1 MSETSSAELKTH
13 AKRMADFSSHLSPM
27 LVKELRQGM
36 RSNMFVIAFILLH
49 TFMMLCL
56 LTALSAPGRSDSD
69 FYFWFI
75 IISVLL
81 FIQPLRGFNALSSE
95 YQSKT
100 MDLIHMTRLNGWRVT
115 LGKWTALNAQ
125 GLLFTASV
133 LPYLVIRYFLG
144 NVNFIVDLIA
154 LTLIGIGSAL
164 ATAVTIGCSAFP
176 NILVR
181 GVACIGLTILLSAL
195 GAFVTGALINNYG
208 TSMGWEFLF
217 LILLIGV
224 FGTHY
229 FLAFGASRISSL
241 SENHA
246 TRKRLS
252 ALLATALCFGLGLLF
267 GYDPSVTAGLATNPI
282 IISAILCV
290 AVVDALTEPLPLFAR
305 VVQPFSKNPIAR
317 FFGLFLTPGWL
328 SGIFFFLAA
337 TISLIASL
345 VFLDQSSGNNLE
357 RQSLLVFLSACNIV
371 IFPLLIISLFFPL
384 HTGSKFTF
392 ALYLLIQ
399 AIIGG
404 ITLMVVAA
412 VDIATGGREELIF
425 TLLPLP
431 SVLIFAYEKSQ
442 LHNIQFLFI
451 IPFTTILCIGVPL
464 IRKRRSLA
472 EFFHCLSRN
481 N

>member
-1 MSETSSAELKTH
+1 MNETSTADLETL
-13 AKRMADFSSHLSPM
+13 AKRMADFSSRLSPM

-36 RSNMFVIAFILLH
+36 RTNMFVIAFILLH

-56 LTALSAPGRSDSD
+56 LTALSAPGDSNSD
-69 FYFWFI
+69 FFFWFV

-95 YQSKT
+95 YQSNT

-125 GLLFTASV
+125 GILFAASV

-164 ATAVTIGCSAFP
+164 ATAITIGCSAFP

-181 GVACIGLTILLSAL
+181 GVACIGLAILLSAL
-195 GAFVTGALINNYG
+195 GAFVSEVLINNSG
-208 TSMGWEFLF
+208 STMEWGFLF
-217 LILLIGV
+217 LILLIGA
-224 FGTHY
+224 FGTYY
-229 FLAFGASRISSL
+229 FLALGASRISSL

-267 GYDPSVTAGLATNPI
+267 GYDPVPVNTI
-282 IISAILCV
+282 IISVLLCV
-290 AVVDALTEPLPLFAR
+290 ATVDALTEPLPIFTR
-305 VVQPFSKNPIAR
+305 VVQPFSKNPITR

-328 SGIFFFLAA
+328 SGIFFFVVA

-345 VFLDQSSGNNLE
+345 VFWDQSSGSNLE
-357 RQSLLVFLSACNIV
+357 RQSLLVYLSACNIV
-371 IFPLLIISLFFPL
+371 IFPLAIISLFFPS

-404 ITLMVVAA
+404 ITIMVGAA
-412 VDIATGGREELIF
+412 VDIATGSWQELIF

-431 SVLIFAYEKSQ
+431 SVLMFAFENSE
-442 LHNIQFLFI
+442 LNNIQFLFI
-451 IPFTTILCIGVPL
+451 IPCTTILCIGIPL
-464 IRKRRSLA
+464 IRSRKSLA
-472 EFFHCLSRN
+472 EFFRCLSRSN
-481 N
+481 